1 MVNEAL
7 GITELIEGDVRG
19 KAESTH
25 QSLLKQAN
33 GMAM

>member
-7 GITELIEGDVRG
+7 GITEIIEGDVKE

-33 GMAM
+33 GVAI